1 MVNFMKYFSGR
12 VFLLSMIFIT
22 AFLSVFFISCNRA
35 EYDPSSYILSRY
47 GAVFTKPPDRIP
59 SNVSVDAP
67 MMGNGFTGVAIAGKP
82 EKQTYYLARNDF
94 WRLKSSYNESFPAVL
109 GKIEIDIP
117 GLSEASYLVEQ
128 DLYNAK
134 TISHFDTE
142 NQETEFRSFV
152 AAEEDIM
159 FILITTTGET
169 GLNGNVC
176 LLLPGKSELDERHT
190 FPAITESGNSENGIS
205 WIARGFEEEIDI
217 PSKAACALKIINGKS
232 GSFTVTKEKPVLIAA
247 AFSSSFKSK
256 DCLEDVKSRISVI
269 KEEDVAVVEKKH
281 EEWWHNYW
289 SQSFVETGDSL
300 LDRFYYLSN
309 YTLASFSRDRDFP
322 PGIFGTCVTKEIP
335 AWSGDYHLNYNFVAP
350 FYGLFSSNHIE
361 QAIPCNITLLAQ
373 QPRGEYYS
381 EKVCGISGGI
391 LLPVGAG
398 PLGIETTRKN
408 DYMEK
413 NHSGW
418 TTSGNIEDEGLFWGQ
433 KSNSAY
439 SIVNM
444 ARHFYTTYDREY
456 AKLYFPFVKGVA
468 GFWEDYLR
476 LEEGRYVIY
485 NDAIHEGTTG
495 TMNGI
500 LSLGLVR
507 LVMQTAIDMSRELGE
522 DTLKIAKWRD
532 ILGNI
537 SDFPIQER
545 EGLRVF
551 RYSEKGTNWWGDN
564 TLGIQHIYP
573 AGQIGLDSDPCLL
586 ETARNTIKVMRRW
599 KDFNGTNSFFP
610 AAVRVGYDPDTILN
624 YLRLYTLNT
633 YPNGFQ
639 RDNPHGIE
647 NCSTVPNTINEMLCQ
662 GHGGIL
668 RIFPVWP
675 SGRDARFGN
684 IRVDGAFLVSAEK
697 KNGKLL
703 PVRIVSEKGKT
714 CRLVNPWPGKGVL
727 IESTLNGTRELEGSM
742 LVFET
747 QPEEEL
753 IIKKNYCVL

>member
-1 MVNFMKYFSGR
+1 MSGR
-12 VFLLSMIFIT
+12 AFIYVNGFII
-22 AFLSVFFISCNRA
+22 AFSLTLFSSCKKV
-35 EYDPSSYILSRY
+35 EDDSSRDIVRRY
-47 GAVFTKPPDRIP
+47 GTVFTKPPARIP

-82 EKQTYYLARNDF
+82 EKQIYYLARNDF
-94 WRLKSSYNESFPAVL
+94 WRMKSSYNESFPVVL

-117 GLSEASYLVEQ
+117 ALDGASYLVEQ

-134 TISHFDTE
+134 TISHFGSE
-142 NQETEFRSFV
+142 GQETEFKSFV
-152 AAEEDIM
+152 AAVDDVMI
-159 FILITTTGET
+159 IRISTKGGGE
-169 GLNGNVC
+169 LYGNVK
-176 LLLPGKSELDERHT
+176 LLLPGDSELDDKFSFRNVS
-190 FPAITESGNSENGIS
+190 ASGTTDDGTS
-205 WIARGFEEEIDI
+205 WIVRGFEQDVDI
-217 PSKAACALKIINGKS
+217 PSKVACAMKILEGKS
-232 GSFTVTKEKPVLIAA
+232 GTFTLSEGKPVLIAA
-247 AFSSSFKSK
+247 AFSSGFKSSN
-256 DCLEDVKSRISVI
+256 CLKTVQERVSGLKKEDVQVI
-269 KEEDVAVVEKKH
+269 EKKH
-281 EEWWHNYW
+281 EDWWHSFW
-289 SQSFVETGDSL
+289 SKSYVETGDSL
-300 LDRFYYLSN
+300 IDRFYYLSN

-322 PGIFGTCVTKEIP
+322 PGLFGTCVTKEIP

-361 QAIPCNITLLAQ
+361 QAVPCNITLLAQ

-381 EKVCGISGGI
+381 EKVCGIPGGI

-398 PLGIETTRKN
+398 PLGVETTRRN
-408 DYMEK
+408 DFLEK
-413 NHSGW
+413 NHKGW
-418 TTSGNIEDEGLFWGQ
+418 ITSGNIEDGGMFWGQ

-456 AKLYFPFVKGVA
+456 AKLYLPFVKGVA
-468 GFWEDYLR
+468 LFWEGYLS
-476 LEEGRYVIY
+476 LEDGRYVIY
-485 NDAIHEGTTG
+485 NDAIHEGTIG

-507 LVMQTAIDMSRELGE
+507 LVMQTAIDMSRELGG
-522 DTLKIAKWRD
+522 DTLKIPKWKN
-532 ILGNI
+532 ILENI
-537 SDFPIQER
+537 SDFPVQER
-545 EGLRVF
+545 EGLRIF
-551 RYSEKGTNWWGDN
+551 RYSEKGTDWWGDN

-573 AGQIGLDSDPCLL
+573 AGQIGLGSDPGLL
-586 ETARNTIKVMRRW
+586 ETARNTISVMHRW

-610 AAVRVGYDPDTILN
+610 AAARVGYDPDTILN

-684 IRVDGAFLVSAEK
+684 IRVDGAFLASAERK
-697 KNGKLL
+697 KGILM
-703 PVRIVSEKGKT
+703 PVRIISEKGKT
-714 CRLVNPWPGKGVL
+714 CRMVNPWPGKGVL
-727 IESTLNGTRELEGSM
+727 IKSSSRGDRKLEGGM
-742 LVFET
+742 LVFDT
-747 QPEEEL
+747 KPGEE
-753 IIKKNYCVL
+753 IIIRESSGRINHVN

>member
-1 MVNFMKYFSGR
+1 MFGR
-12 VFLLSMIFIT
+12 AFIHVTIFII
-22 AFLSVFFISCNRA
+22 AFSLTLFSSCKKV
-35 EYDPSSYILSRY
+35 EDDPSRDIVSRH
-47 GAVFTKPPDRIP
+47 GTVFTKPPARIP

-82 EKQTYYLARNDF
+82 EKQIYYLARNDF

-117 GLSEASYLVEQ
+117 ELGGASYLVEQ

-134 TISHFDTE
+134 TISHFGRE
-142 NQETEFRSFV
+142 GQETEFRSFV
-152 AAEEDIM
+152 AAEEDMM

-169 GLNGNVC
+169 GLNGNIS
-176 LLLPGKSELDERHT
+176 LLLPGHSELDERHT
-190 FPAITESGNSENGIS
+190 FPTKTESSNSETGIF
-205 WIARGFEEEIDI
+205 WIVRGFEEEVDI

-256 DCLEDVKSRISVI
+256 DCLEDVKARISI
-269 KEEDVAVVEKKH
+269 LKEEDVAAVEKKH
-281 EEWWHNYW
+281 EEWWHSFW
-289 SQSFVETGDSL
+289 SQSYVETGDSL
-300 LDRFYYLSN
+300 IDRFYYLSN

-322 PGIFGTCVTKEIP
+322 PGLFGTCVTKEIP

-350 FYGLFSSNHIE
+350 FYGLFSSNHIG
-361 QAIPCNITLLAQ
+361 QAVPCNITLLAQ
-373 QPRGEYYS
+373 QSRGEYYS
-381 EKVCGISGGI
+381 EKVCGIPGGI

-398 PLGIETTRKN
+398 PLGIETTRRN
-408 DYMEK
+408 DFLEK
-413 NHSGW
+413 NHKGW
-418 TTSGNIEDEGLFWGQ
+418 ITSGNIEDEGMFWGQ

-468 GFWEDYLR
+468 GFWEEYLR

-485 NDAIHEGTTG
+485 NDAIHEGTIG
-495 TMNGI
+495 TVNGI

-507 LVMQTAIDMSRELGE
+507 LVMQTAIDMSRELGG
-522 DTLKIAKWRD
+522 DTLKITKWND
-532 ILGNI
+532 ILENI
-537 SDFPIQER
+537 SEFPVQER
-545 EGLRVF
+545 EGLRIF
-551 RYSEKGTNWWGDN
+551 RYSEKGTDWWGDN

-573 AGQIGLDSDPCLL
+573 AGQIGLGSDPGLL
-586 ETARNTIKVMRRW
+586 ETARNTISVMHRW

-610 AAVRVGYDPDTILN
+610 AAARVGYDPDTILN

-684 IRVDGAFLVSAEK
+684 IRVDGAFLVSAGRK
-697 KNGKLL
+697 SGILM
-703 PVRIVSEKGKT
+703 PVRIISEKGKT
-714 CRLVNPWPGKGVL
+714 CRMVNPWPGKGVL
-727 IESTLNGTRELEGSM
+727 IKSSSRGDRKLEGGM
-742 LVFET
+742 LVFDT
-747 QPEEEL
+747 KPGEE
-753 IIKKNYCVL
+753 IIIRENSGRIKHVN